1 VNAPQPATL
10 ADTPADLAF
19 RALLDHVVKC
29 SRCAYNWQQC
39 PTRRALATTVREVR
53 NDHG

>member
-1 VNAPQPATL
+1 VSPGKTVAL
-10 ADTPADLAF
+10 AETPAGLAF

-53 NDHG
+53 NDY